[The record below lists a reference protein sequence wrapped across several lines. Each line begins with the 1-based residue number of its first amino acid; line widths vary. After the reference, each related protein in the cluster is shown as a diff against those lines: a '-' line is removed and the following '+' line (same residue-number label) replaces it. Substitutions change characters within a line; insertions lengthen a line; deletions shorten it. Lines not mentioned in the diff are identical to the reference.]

1 MKSGQQPTLL
11 SIWDSR
17 DESYAMLIKDTLID
31 LVVPLLQRRGVALV
45 ELAVSGSGRRQLVRV
60 FVDRPDGIAV
70 DECAAISRE
79 IADVF
84 DTRDPI
90 AEAYV
95 LEVSSPG
102 LTRPLKTDRDFER
115 VVGKALRL
123 VVDGLGVAVGTLL
136 QVSPDHLDVALTDKR
151 ARIERAKIQKAT
163 LHFEL

>member
-1 MKSGQQPTLL
+1 
-11 SIWDSR
+11 
-17 DESYAMLIKDTLID
+17 MLIKETLID
-31 LVVPLLQRRGVALV
+31 LVVPILQRRGVELV
-45 ELAVSGSGRRQLVRV
+45 ELALSGGGRRQLVRV
-60 FVDRPDGIAV
+60 FVDRTDGITV

-90 AEAYV
+90 AGTYV

-136 QVSPDHLDVALTDKR
+136 QVDPDHLDVALSDKR
-151 ARIERAKIQKAT
+151 ALIERAKIQKAT

>member
-1 MKSGQQPTLL
+1 MPTLL
-11 SIWDSR
+11 SIWDVR
-17 DESYAMLIKDTLID
+17 DESYAMLTKETLID
-31 LVVPLLQRRGVALV
+31 LVVPILQRRGVELV
-45 ELAVSGSGRRQLVRV
+45 ELALSGGGRRQLVRV
-60 FVDRPDGIAV
+60 FVDRTDGITV

-90 AEAYV
+90 AGTYV

-136 QVSPDHLDVALTDKR
+136 QVDPDHLDVALSDKR
-151 ARIERAKIQKAT
+151 ALIERAKIQKAT

>member
-1 MKSGQQPTLL
+1 M
-11 SIWDSR
+11 SIWDVR
-17 DESYAMLIKDTLID
+17 DESYAMLIKETLID
-31 LVVPLLQRRGVALV
+31 LVVPLLQRRGVELV
-45 ELAVSGSGRRQLVRV
+45 ELALSGGGRRQLVRV
-60 FVDRPDGIAV
+60 FVDRTDGITV

-90 AEAYV
+90 AGTYV

-136 QVSPDHLDVALTDKR
+136 KVDPDHLDVALSDKR
-151 ARIERAKIQKAT
+151 ALIERAKIQKAT

>member
-1 MKSGQQPTLL
+1 
-11 SIWDSR
+11 
-17 DESYAMLIKDTLID
+17 MLIKETLID
-31 LVVPLLQRRGVALV
+31 LVVPALQHRGVELV
-45 ELAVSGSGRRQLVRV
+45 ELVVSGGGRRQLVRI
-60 FVDRPDGIAV
+60 FVDRTDGITV

-90 AEAYV
+90 AGTYV

-136 QVSPDHLDVALTDKR
+136 RVDPEHLDVALSDKR
-151 ARIERAKIQKAT
+151 ALIERAKIQKAT

>member
-1 MKSGQQPTLL
+1 
-11 SIWDSR
+11 
-17 DESYAMLIKDTLID
+17 MLIKNTLID
-31 LVVPLLQRRGVALV
+31 LVVPLLEQRGVALV
-45 ELAVSGSGRRQLVRV
+45 ELAVSGGGRRQLVRV
-60 FVDRPDGIAV
+60 FVDRADGITIG
-70 DECAAISRE
+70 ECAAISRE
-79 IADVF
+79 IADVL

-90 AEAYV
+90 ASAYV

-136 QVSPDHLDVALTDKR
+136 QVEPDYLDVALSDKR
-151 ARIERAKIQKAT
+151 TLIERAKIQKAT

>member
-1 MKSGQQPTLL
+1 
-11 SIWDSR
+11 
-17 DESYAMLIKDTLID
+17 MLIKETLID
-31 LVVPLLQRRGVALV
+31 LVVPLLQRRGVELV
-45 ELAVSGSGRRQLVRV
+45 ELALSGGGGRQLVRV
-60 FVDRPDGIAV
+60 FVDRTDGITV

-90 AEAYV
+90 AGTYV

-136 QVSPDHLDVALTDKR
+136 QVDPDHLDVALSDKR
-151 ARIERAKIQKAT
+151 ALIERAKIQKAT

>member
-1 MKSGQQPTLL
+1 
-11 SIWDSR
+11 
-17 DESYAMLIKDTLID
+17 MLIKETLID
-31 LVVPLLQRRGVALV
+31 LVVPALQHRGVELV
-45 ELAVSGSGRRQLVRV
+45 ELAVSGGGRRQLVRI
-60 FVDRPDGIAV
+60 FVDRTDGITV

-90 AEAYV
+90 AGTYV

-136 QVSPDHLDVALTDKR
+136 RVDPEHLDVALSDKR
-151 ARIERAKIQKAT
+151 ALIERAKIQKAT

>member
-1 MKSGQQPTLL
+1 M
-11 SIWDSR
+11 SIWDVR
-17 DESYAMLIKDTLID
+17 DESYAMLIKETLID
-31 LVVPLLQRRGVALV
+31 LVVPILQRRGVELV
-45 ELAVSGSGRRQLVRV
+45 ELALSGGGRRQLVRV
-60 FVDRPDGIAV
+60 FVDRTDGITV

-90 AEAYV
+90 AGTYV

-136 QVSPDHLDVALTDKR
+136 QVDPDHLDVALSDKR
-151 ARIERAKIQKAT
+151 ALIERAKIQKAT

>member
-1 MKSGQQPTLL
+1 
-11 SIWDSR
+11 
-17 DESYAMLIKDTLID
+17 MLIKDTLID
-31 LVVPLLQRRGVALV
+31 LVVPLLQRRGVELV
-45 ELAVSGSGRRQLVRV
+45 ELAVSGRGRRQLVRV

-70 DECAAISRE
+70 DECAVISRE

-90 AEAYV
+90 ADAYV

-136 QVSPDHLDVALTDKR
+136 QVNPDHLDVALADKR
-151 ARIERAKIQKAT
+151 ALIERAKIQKAT
-163 LHFEL
+163 LHFEV

>member
-1 MKSGQQPTLL
+1 
-11 SIWDSR
+11 
-17 DESYAMLIKDTLID
+17 MLIKETLID
-31 LVVPLLQRRGVALV
+31 LVVPILQRRGVELV
-45 ELAVSGSGRRQLVRV
+45 ELALSGGGRRQLVRV
-60 FVDRPDGIAV
+60 FVDRTDGITV
-70 DECAAISRE
+70 DECAVISRE

-90 AEAYV
+90 AGTYV

-136 QVSPDHLDVALTDKR
+136 KVDPDHLDVALSDKR
-151 ARIERAKIQKAT
+151 ALIERAKIQKAT